1 MADFTPILPDINFW
15 NHDGEKINLFCMSSK
30 VQKVSQQWMSFKLFW
45 RTAKKGGR
53 LPGGED
59 LFSGRISRDIWPGGG
74 LKANKYVQFCTSTA
88 LLFSLPHVKV
98 LIKIL
103 NLFHLWN
110 RWKILIASSVPQ
122 SPCPSQLEIP
132 LNCMSSS
139 FRMTSLKAENE
150 GWPNRK
156 ENVEKFECKACIAL
170 RWSKLLVRACLD
182 PFTFNF

>member
-1 MADFTPILPDINFW
+1 MQYHFALYKHLIRLQPVCIDIQWLYIYPHFLKKRTVLMADFTPILPDINFW

-103 NLFHLWN
+103 NWFHLWKG
-110 RWKILIASSVPQ
+110 WKILIRKFGATKF
-122 SPCPSQLEIP
+122 CWRE
-132 LNCMSSS
+132 
-139 FRMTSLKAENE
+139 TLKKQ
-150 GWPNRK
+150 G
-156 ENVEKFECKACIAL
+156 
-170 RWSKLLVRACLD
+170 
-182 PFTFNF
+182 